1 MKAFRNSKMCD
12 GFGGYLFLL
21 PNLLG
26 FFVLTSLAVL
36 ASFLLGF
43 SGWDAASQSG
53 WVGARSASGTA
64 FWEYAG
70 NTLFLLMGIPAAIFL
85 SLGLVLVLSRKLK
98 GTVFYKV
105 LYLVPAITTAASI
118 HLLWRWIYEPHLGLL
133 SSLLARVGAG
143 SALTS
148 GTVWANLPL
157 VLVGFWIGIG
167 GYSMVLY
174 LAGLQTID
182 RELYDTAEMD
192 GTSRW
197 QEFRSVTWPMLIPTT
212 FFILTLSV
220 IAGLQGGF
228 HAAYIMA
235 GGNSACMYSGAHQ
248 WFKMGYAV
256 FVTRFLSVLIP
267 VVILFN
273 WRYGYSL
280 LNDRESSDTNG

>member
-1 MKAFRNSKMCD
+1 MKAFRNSKICD

-105 LYLVPAITTAASI
+105 LYLVPAITTAVSI

-133 SSLLARVGAG
+133 SSLLDRAGAG
-143 SALTS
+143 ERVLVS

-157 VLVGFWIGIG
+157 ILVGFWIGIG

-192 GTSRW
+192 GTSGW
-197 QEFRSVTWPMLIPTT
+197 QKFRSVTWPMLIPTT

-220 IAGLQGGF
+220 IAGLQGGLQ
-228 HAAYIMA
+228 AAYIMT
-235 GGNSACMYSGAHQ
+235 GGNSACMYSSAHQ

-267 VVILFN
+267 VVILSN
-273 WRYGYSL
+273 WRYGCSL
-280 LNDRESSDTNG
+280 LRD

>member
-1 MKAFRNSKMCD
+1 MNMFRNSKTCG
-12 GFGGYLFLL
+12 GFAGYLFLL

-36 ASFLLGF
+36 TSFLLGF
-43 SGWDAASQSG
+43 SGWDAAGQSG
-53 WVGARSASGTA
+53 WVGARSASDTA
-64 FWEYAG
+64 FWGYVG
-70 NTLFLLMGIPAAIFL
+70 NSSFLLLGIPAAIFL

-105 LYLVPAITTAASI
+105 LYLVPAITQAASI
-118 HLLWRWIYEPHLGLL
+118 HLLWRWIYEPHPGLL
-133 SSLLARVGAG
+133 SGLLGRVGAG

-157 VLVGFWIGIG
+157 ILVGFWIGIG

-192 GTSRW
+192 GTSGW
-197 QEFRSVTWPMLIPTT
+197 QKFRSVTWPMLIPTT
-212 FFILTLSV
+212 FFVLALSV

-228 HAAYIMA
+228 QAAYIMT
-235 GGNSACMYSGAHQ
+235 GGNSACMYSSAHQ

-273 WRYGYSL
+273 WRYGCSL
-280 LNDRESSDTNG
+280 LNIRGSANG